1 MFTET
6 SSGDIQTIVPF
17 WFLQKKVPVRVEI
30 HQKSVTEMSI
40 LWSCSSPQNESK
52 NTMFNQWLIIE

>member
-1 MFTET
+1 MFTEI

-30 HQKSVTEMSI
+30 HQKSVMEMSI
-40 LWSCSSPQNESK
+40 
-52 NTMFNQWLIIE
+52 